1 MSFFYFLLCTFIKL
15 IIILVRG
22 PQARTNGVFV
32 PFSLQPSPGSHIN
45 IRSSPFTDAV
55 KKPDVSPVM
64 EKKRGGGKLSTISLY
79 KWTGLKYQLS
89 NVVFTTCDVLH
100 YSTVMQNKGRRVF
113 FLPSS
118 PLLFKVFIRS
128 IREMKQTG
136 QQRRLC

>member
-64 EKKRGGGKLSTISLY
+64 EKKGGEKTF
-79 KWTGLKYQLS
+79 
-89 NVVFTTCDVLH
+89 NNFTLQMDRTEVSAIKCCIH
-100 YSTVMQNKGRRVF
+100 HM
-113 FLPSS
+113 
-118 PLLFKVFIRS
+118 
-128 IREMKQTG
+128 
-136 QQRRLC
+136 